1 MNSLILGMI
10 YSPEFFSL
18 TNPQWGGQRFTGNE
32 NEATV
37 IKFFLL
43 PLAVAQ
49 ILSFIKVYHSVT

>member
-1 MNSLILGMI
+1 MI

>member
-1 MNSLILGMI
+1 MI

-49 ILSFIKVYHSVT
+49 ILSFIKMCHSVT